1 MTATGTDPR
10 LAAARFGDVRP
21 VVARARRPL
30 PGWLLAVAV
39 LTLALLLFVVLE
51 SHRQARVA
59 PATRLKASDVA
70 RLPAAPPPLFIPPE
84 VVAAPP
90 PVLPVS
96 PPPPPLVL
104 TPVASAPVV
113 RSAPPRVYQ
122 APPSPPQMAPQMP
135 PAQPRQPSSGPT
147 LVIDTTAAPPGL
159 SSQRQGANAMS
170 GPMASMGDT
179 SLASG
184 ATGNR
189 VRAGEVVNRATT
201 VPQGTLI
208 PAVLETALDST
219 RPGQVRALVSR
230 DVRSFDGSQ
239 VLIPRGS
246 RLFGEYRAD
255 LRPGQKRA
263 LVQWTRLVRPD
274 GVSIAIG
281 SPAADP
287 LGRAGIRGK
296 VNSHFFERFGSAI
309 LQSTLDI
316 GVAVGTQRL
325 GGSNVVL
332 VPGAAQAFRPN
343 FQQPIQPTLT
353 VRQGA
358 RVTVFVA
365 NDLDFTGAGSEMK

>member
-1 MTATGTDPR
+1 MITTGIDPR
-10 LAAARFGDVRP
+10 LDAERSSDVRP

-30 PGWLLAVAV
+30 PGWLLAVAG

-51 SHRQARVA
+51 SRRQARVA
-59 PATRLKASDVA
+59 PATRVKASDLA
-70 RLPAAPPPLFIPPE
+70 RLPMAPPPLFIPPE
-84 VVAAPP
+84 ITAAPP

-96 PPPPPLVL
+96 PPQPPLVP
-104 TPVASAPVV
+104 TPVANVPAV
-113 RSAPPRVYQ
+113 RSIPPPVYQ
-122 APPSPPQMAPQMP
+122 APPAPPQIASQTP
-135 PAQPRQPSSGPT
+135 PPQPRQASSGPA
-147 LVIDTTAAPPGL
+147 LVIDTTAAAPG
-159 SSQRQGANAMS
+159 SSPQRQPGNVVV
-170 GPMASMGDT
+170 GPMGDT
-179 SLASG
+179 SLSPG

-189 VRAGEVVNRATT
+189 VRAAEVVNRATT

-230 DVRSFDGSQ
+230 DVRGFDGSQ

-263 LVQWTRLVRPD
+263 FVQWTRLVRPD

-316 GVAVGTQRL
+316 GVAVGTQQL

-365 NDLDFTGAGSEMK
+365 NDLDFTGAGVEAK